1 LRGGDPAVPD
11 KHKHTTA
18 MQQHHLQYRCLLLF
32 ILFSVC
38 LPAYS
43 FAGTKIYEV
52 RNGEVRFWSEA
63 PKELISASSRKL
75 QGVLDAEKMI
85 FAFKINITSFMG
97 FNSPLQRDH
106 FNENYMESRNFPDAV
121 FKGKIIESVDLSKDG
136 TYQVRAK
143 GKLSIHGI
151 EQERIIKVQMVIKNA
166 KCQVFSTFPIQLS
179 DHDIK
184 IPRIVDDKLSPEIKV
199 SVRALLQPQSRS

>member
-1 LRGGDPAVPD
+1 
-11 KHKHTTA
+11 
-18 MQQHHLQYRCLLLF
+18 MQQQHLQYRCLLLF
-32 ILFSVC
+32 LLFTMC
-38 LPAYS
+38 LPVYS

-52 RNGEVRFWSEA
+52 RSGEVRFSSEA

-85 FAFKINITSFMG
+85 FAFKVNITSFIG

-166 KCQVFSTFPIQLS
+166 KCQVFSSFPILLS